1 MWCAAQAFPVY
12 AIEEL
17 RNGSEVGVDLLL
29 DIMEGKNAKCEV
41 DIWCIYTD
49 VIWVDESQNIA
60 FCVVAAVAAAP
71 VIWDRMTHF

>member
-1 MWCAAQAFPVY
+1 MWCAAQEFPEY

-41 DIWCIYTD
+41 DIRCMILM
-49 VIWVDESQNIA
+49 WVDGSQDIA
-60 FCVVAAVAAAP
+60 VCVVAAVATVASH
-71 VIWDRMTHF
+71 D